1 MVKSSVQRALRPD
14 LALPLWL
21 VALVVLG
28 AWKYQQLPAKPAFV
42 VADTASH
49 TANQATLTK
58 HTLPSPTLSVHSATL
73 THLQNE
79 HRLMTAWFGGSR
91 EGAKDVQIYA
101 SWLDLDKPNAVWSA
115 PKVIVSRHNLA
126 RQSHTYIKKLG
137 NPVLYQT
144 QDGTVHLFVVATSY
158 AGWAASKIY
167 HLTQSKSQDE
177 FVFRQILPL
186 SPLVNVSHL
195 VRTPPVALADGGFY
209 LPVYHELAHK
219 FEVLLRFDN
228 DGNLIQKI
236 RPNHLTQ
243 RLQPTLAALN
253 DSDCLM
259 TARNRH
265 SSPILIQK
273 CHQGGLQWDNAIAT
287 NLNNDNNSLNIF
299 SFDKDN
305 YLTHNQSK
313 NGNSRYALWLS
324 HLSGQFNITP
334 FIELDYS
341 DQSEVSYPTTLVVGD
356 TVHIVYTYERTAIR
370 HIAINNTFIKNAKAC
385 LPNVAIIGSNSTK
398 PNAQYTTINSSKDIN
413 HLSVGTTS
421 IQCQSMGVN
430 THG

>member
-1 MVKSSVQRALRPD
+1 MKGKGTKNGITRFDWAM
-14 LALPLWL
+14 LAWLMAL
-21 VALVVLG
+21 VALG
-28 AWKYQQLPAKPAFV
+28 AWQYQHLPAKPVFMV
-42 VADTASH
+42 TKTALAE
-49 TANQATLTK
+49 TPQAK
-58 HTLPSPTLSVHSATL
+58 FIRQTLPSTTLSVHSATL
-73 THLQNE
+73 AHIDSQNQ
-79 HRLMTAWFGGSR
+79 LMTAWFGGSR

-115 PKVIVSRHNLA
+115 PKVIVSPQSLA
-126 RQSHTYIKKLG
+126 AQSGTYIKKLG
-137 NPVLYQT
+137 NPVLYQA

-158 AGWAASKIY
+158 AGWAAAKIY
-167 HLTQSKSQDE
+167 HLTKPKDTRSDDE

-243 RLQPTLAALN
+243 RLQPTLVALN

-273 CHQGGLQWDNAIAT
+273 CHQGGLQWDNVIT
-287 NLNNDNNSLNIF
+287 TTLNNDNNSLNIF
-299 SFDKDN
+299 SFDKNN

-385 LPNVAIIGSNSTK
+385 LPTVTQPDTQADNSGDLSNHSF
-398 PNAQYTTINSSKDIN
+398 I
-413 HLSVGTTS
+413 HLTS
-421 IQCQSMGVN
+421 AQCQLTRIESQ
-430 THG
+430 

>member
-1 MVKSSVQRALRPD
+1 MVELKVVKSSVQRALRPY

-28 AWKYQQLPAKPAFV
+28 AWQYQQLPAKPAFV

-195 VRTPPVALADGGFY
+195 VRTPPVGLADGGFY

-219 FEVLLRFDN
+219 FEVLLRFDKN
-228 DGNLIQKI
+228 GKLIEKI

-243 RLQPTLAALN
+243 RLQPTLVALN
-253 DSDCLM
+253 DSDCVM
-259 TARNRH
+259 TARNRY
-265 SSPILIQK
+265 SSPILIQH
-273 CHQGGLQWDNAIAT
+273 CHQGGRQWDTPIAT
-287 NLNNDNNSLNIF
+287 NLDNDNNSLNVVAFADGI
-299 SFDKDN
+299 

-313 NGNSRYALWLS
+313 NTNSRYALWLS
-324 HLSGQFNITP
+324 KLNESTISPVVQ
-334 FIELDYS
+334 LDYS
-341 DQSEVSYPTTLVVGD
+341 DTGEVSYPTTLVVGD
-356 TVHIVYTYERTAIR
+356 SIHIVYTYNRKAIR
-370 HIAINNTFIKNAKAC
+370 HIAFNHAFIQNAN
-385 LPNVAIIGSNSTK
+385 LNSK
-398 PNAQYTTINSSKDIN
+398 
-413 HLSVGTTS
+413 
-421 IQCQSMGVN
+421 QSTQQWGVN
-430 THG
+430 PND